1 MKCPKCQAGEIV
13 FRPMKKRKQ
22 QFGRCS
28 NCGRLVSGG
37 KTEEKPE
44 ENGGEKKLPAKAA
57 GKPAGKQS
65 SAPAGG
71 TGRKRRAAKRP
82 VRNRE
87 RVPVEQS
94 EQPKRGSILGA
105 IGRFFGSD
113 L

>member
-1 MKCPKCQAGEIV
+1 MKCPKCNIGEIQ
-13 FRPMKKRKQ
+13 FFPKKNRKG

-28 NCGRLVSGG
+28 NCGRLVNGG
-37 KTEEKPE
+37 KA
-44 ENGGEKKLPAKAA
+44 ENKETSGGEKKLSAKAA

-65 SAPAGG
+65 PPPAGG